1 MFRMSAIA
9 AAALAGSALLLGTGL
24 VARGR
29 QAPPVAAPAAAQ
41 DPVAVGQQAYA
52 IYCASCHGPR
62 AQGAEKAGVLITII
76 QERGGKQPPDL
87 TDATWDHG
95 ATDEAIATV
104 ITQGVPTTMM
114 PGFGAMLTEAQVKG
128 VVAYLRALARGE
140 PGALAGA
147 TAIATKT
154 ATLPKADLAE
164 YVRMP
169 ITGDP
174 TGDLTRAQLSR
185 VNFMREEPGGRRF
198 FVPDLNGPLYLLDRR
213 TKQVTT
219 YLDFNGLEGRP
230 GLFPRFTYQR
240 NFAMGL
246 INVVLDPDYA
256 RNGVFYTIH
265 TEDPTIAAPATPRAG
280 AVTGLDLQGYAL
292 TDLVMP
298 PVRPDV
304 PVDRVGVI
312 VEWTDRDVTNATF
325 EGTAREI
332 LRMPLDTPIHP
343 LGEMTFNPVARRGD
357 PEWRVMYVGVG
368 DAGTGERQD
377 GRRLVPQRL
386 DTLGGKILRIV
397 PDLREHVATST
408 VSANRRYRI
417 PNDNPFASIAGARKE
432 IWALGIRNPHRLV
445 WDVDPAHPTA
455 PRLFAFNIGL
465 TGWETVLIVEKG
477 ANYGYPLR
485 EGPLAMTPKG
495 MAPPPADDTIPV
507 QVTAT
512 MTRGTV
518 RPTYPVI
525 AYPHTALGGDAIAG
539 GFVVR
544 GNAIPLLKD
553 SVLLGDITTGK
564 LWYARLTDVLAA
576 DDGRADTLAPLQ
588 ELDAG
593 VRPLVEA
600 TFRARGGRGDTLPGA
615 AAISGRGRV
624 DMRLAQDEAGTIYVI
639 TKSDG
644 VIRTLTSVAAQR

>member
-1 MFRMSAIA
+1 MVRTSVMSAA
-9 AAALAGSALLLGTGL
+9 VVGSALLLGAVLSAG
-24 VARGR
+24 AG
-29 QAPPVAAPAAAQ
+29 QAPGPAARPAAAQ

-76 QERGGKQPPDL
+76 QEHGGKQPPDL
-87 TDATWDHG
+87 TDGAWDHG
-95 ATDEAIATV
+95 FTDEAIIAV
-104 ITQGVPTTMM
+104 IKQGVPTTMM
-114 PGFGAMLTEAQVKG
+114 PGFGAMLTDAQVTG
-128 VVAYLRALARGE
+128 IVAYLRALARGDVSAGTT
-140 PGALAGA
+140 GAAGA
-147 TAIATKT
+147 ARTAPLA
-154 ATLPKADLAE
+154 KARLAE
-164 YVRMP
+164 YVRLP

-185 VNFMREEPGGRRF
+185 VNFLREEPGGQRF
-198 FVPDLNGPLYLLDRR
+198 FVPDLNGPLYLLNRR
-213 TKQVTT
+213 TKQFTT
-219 YLDFNGLEGRP
+219 YLDFNGLDGRP

-265 TEDPTIAAPATPRAG
+265 TEDPTTAAPAAPRAG
-280 AVTGLDLQGYAL
+280 AVTGLDLKGYAV

-343 LGEMTFNPVARRGD
+343 LGEMTFNPVARPGD

-368 DAGTGERQD
+368 DAGAGERQD
-377 GRRLVPQRL
+377 ARHLVPQRL

-397 PDLREHVATST
+397 PDLREHVATTT
-408 VSANRRYRI
+408 VSANGRYRI
-417 PNDNPFASIAGARKE
+417 PNDNPFVSIPEARKE
-432 IWALGIRNPHRLV
+432 IWALGVRNPHRLV
-445 WDVDPAHPTA
+445 WDVDPAQPTA

-465 TGWETVLIVEKG
+465 TGWETVLIVKKG

-485 EGPLAMTPKG
+485 EGPQAMTPKG
-495 MAPPPADDTIPV
+495 MTAVPADDTIPV

-512 MTRGTV
+512 VTRGTTTPV
-518 RPTYPVI
+518 YPVV
-525 AYPHTALGGDAIAG
+525 AYPHTSLGGDAIAG
-539 GFVVR
+539 GFVYR
-544 GNAIPLLKD
+544 GNAIPALKD
-553 SVLLGDITTGK
+553 TLLLGDITTGR
-564 LWYARLTDVLAA
+564 LWYARLADVIAA
-576 DDGRADTLAPLQ
+576 DDGKADTMAPLH

-593 VRPLVEA
+593 LRALVET
-600 TFRARGGRGDTLPGA
+600 TFKARGGRGDTLPGA

-624 DMRLAQDEAGTIYVI
+624 DLRLTQDAAGEIYLI

-644 VIRTLTSVAAQR
+644 LIRTLTAVKTSR